1 MEICP
6 ASTALQSIFR
16 FLQTLLVQ
24 DTVLRM
30 IQRTPPS
37 TTTTREIFKI
47 WRKKIFVKWDSTP
60 SPPPPPLRRP
70 HTWLLSVVAPPLP
83 WSQCRR
89 WEVELICVDQFLSQ
103 QRQLSSG
110 QVSIETVLFEHFL
123 YLWGLTLSYT
133 VSHCLTAS
141 QDKDRV
147 GCHPVLRQCSPT
159 VCNIGIVRSYTA
171 IEGPTN
177 RSLLKRNIRFRGA
190 EFYDKMPFKVRI
202 NQ

>member
-1 MEICP
+1 
-6 ASTALQSIFR
+6 
-16 FLQTLLVQ
+16 
-24 DTVLRM
+24 M

-37 TTTTREIFKI
+37 TTTTICLRSANIGRDNFKI
-47 WRKKIFVKWDSTP
+47 MLEEKSIFYVKWENWWNRLSSRKFSRLKKRFFKHP
-60 SPPPPPLRRP
+60 HPLHPPPSSSY
-70 HTWLLSVVAPPLP
+70 LSVVAPPLP

-159 VCNIGIVRSYTA
+159 VYNIGIVRSYTA